1 MSPVKLQCSSDQG
14 RATYLSTVNDRYF
27 TREEL
32 IKLAGAGKFLG
43 TFSARHGVKADLET
57 PQPALWTLGSLERQ
71 SGRQK
76 FPILFQ
82 GSQEMTL
89 SGRHLEEDANVLVD
103 GRRVD
108 GSISIDGETVQLRL
122 DELPDVGMHLLQV
135 QNQQGLFSNDFI
147 FHVTDTQEGAAKLQ
161 AGIDSAHVDRRS
173 ALSEAASK
181 GNLNQIRILVARGA
195 RVNERKPSGGST
207 PLSDAALNGQAEA
220 FKLLLRRGAR
230 IDRTNED
237 GNTPLHL
244 AAFMCEFEIAQLLL
258 EKGASPS
265 VKNDRG
271 ETPIDIVSSEWSD
284 GLSRFYA
291 GVGRSLGLNLDLEE
305 IQNARPRMAKL
316 LSSASSK
323 DKSDN

>member
-1 MSPVKLQCSSDQG
+1 M
-14 RATYLSTVNDRYF
+14 
-27 TREEL
+27 
-32 IKLAGAGKFLG
+32 I
-43 TFSARHGVKADLET
+43 GV
-57 PQPALWTLGSLERQ
+57 
-71 SGRQK
+71 GRQR
-76 FPILFQ
+76 
-82 GSQEMTL
+82 GVVM
-89 SGRHLEEDANVLVD
+89 HD
-103 GRRVD
+103 G
-108 GSISIDGETVQLRL
+108 
-122 DELPDVGMHLLQV
+122 H
-135 QNQQGLFSNDFI
+135 
-147 FHVTDTQEGAAKLQ
+147 
-161 AGIDSAHVDRRS
+161 
-173 ALSEAASK
+173 
-181 GNLNQIRILVARGA
+181 
-195 RVNERKPSGGST
+195 
-207 PLSDAALNGQAEA
+207 
-220 FKLLLRRGAR
+220 
-230 IDRTNED
+230 

>member
-1 MSPVKLQCSSDQG
+1 M
-14 RATYLSTVNDRYF
+14 
-27 TREEL
+27 
-32 IKLAGAGKFLG
+32 
-43 TFSARHGVKADLET
+43 
-57 PQPALWTLGSLERQ
+57 
-71 SGRQK
+71 
-76 FPILFQ
+76 
-82 GSQEMTL
+82 
-89 SGRHLEEDANVLVD
+89 LVD

-108 GSISIDGETVQLRL
+108 GSISIDGETIQLSL
-122 DELPDVGMHLLQV
+122 DELPAVGMHLLQV

-147 FHVTDTQEGAAKLQ
+147 FHATNTQEGAAKLQ
-161 AGIDSAHVDRRS
+161 AGIDAAHVDRRS

-181 GNLNQIRILVARGA
+181 GNLNRIRILVARGA

-207 PLSDAALNGQAEA
+207 ALSDAALNGQVEA
-220 FKLLLRRGAR
+220 VKLLLRRGAR

-237 GNTPLHL
+237 GNTPLHI
-244 AAFMCEFEIAQLLL
+244 AAFMCEFEIAELLL

-265 VKNDRG
+265 VRNNKR
-271 ETPIDIVSSEWSD
+271 ETPVDIVSSEWSD

-323 DKSDN
+323 DKSDNLSLIHI